1 MILSVKISLVKL
13 MSCLLIIFPSFIFKF
28 ELNEVSR
35 YLNHTVNNNL
45 HLQLSINYAVYP
57 YISNFPKQY
66 PVQFRNDSG
75 GLLRIKFEKIEF
87 PYEVKIFD
95 RNGKELSNAMFTFQ
109 KEVALPLHQYE
120 RGSYIIAVYTSSK
133 KLYDYSMLLI
143 K

>member
-1 MILSVKISLVKL
+1 MLLSIKIFMIKL
-13 MSCLLIIFPSFIFKF
+13 MSCLLLIFPSLVFNS
-28 ELNEVSR
+28 ERNDATR
-35 YLNHTVNNNL
+35 YLNHVIIKTM
-45 HLQLSINYAVYP
+45 QLSINYSVYP

-66 PVQFRNDSG
+66 PVHFSNDSA

-95 RNGKELSNAMFTFQ
+95 KSGKELSNAMFTFQ
-109 KEVALPLHQYE
+109 KEIELPLHQYE
-120 RGSYIIAVYTSSK
+120 RGSYIISVHTSSK